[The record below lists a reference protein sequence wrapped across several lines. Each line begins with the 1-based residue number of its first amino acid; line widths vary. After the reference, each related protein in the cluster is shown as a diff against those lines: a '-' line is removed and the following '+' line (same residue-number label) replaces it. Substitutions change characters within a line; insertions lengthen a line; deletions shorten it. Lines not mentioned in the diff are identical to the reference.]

1 MFWVWVNNC
10 KVNNKV
16 VRTMPIG
23 TVQMP
28 LLLSLYR
35 YLPTQQTFT
44 CLNSTIEKLEKEA
57 KYVQS

>member
-1 MFWVWVNNC
+1 
-10 KVNNKV
+10 
-16 VRTMPIG
+16 MPIG

-35 YLPTQQTFT
+35 YLQTQQTFT